1 MLASVTVNRLTD
13 HPMPLP
19 KTHLDTKATLSTPM
33 TPFKGQQQ
41 EANGAAGEVGTGAV
55 DATVSHHSPANVT
68 QMPAKQTHGAIIPS
82 APRRGNVSSVGELLG
97 KPVAK
102 GSVGTFDTLE
112 SYSSYIQG
120 LTQGELHRHAIEE
133 AHIVPIAE
141 RSRLLRRLESEY
153 TAIASRTPQHRAAV
167 AVQQPKGY
175 SQEQMNALD
184 AIQRK
189 LKR

>member
-1 MLASVTVNRLTD
+1 M
-13 HPMPLP
+13 
-19 KTHLDTKATLSTPM
+19 
-33 TPFKGQQQ
+33 
-41 EANGAAGEVGTGAV
+41 
-55 DATVSHHSPANVT
+55 
-68 QMPAKQTHGAIIPS
+68 
-82 APRRGNVSSVGELLG
+82 GELLG

-112 SYSSYIQG
+112 TYSSYVQN

-141 RSRLLRRLESEY
+141 RSRLIRRLESEY

-175 SQEQMNALD
+175 SQEQMDAL
-184 AIQRK
+184 AEIQRK